1 MIEEHIP
8 GRRCKCAAY
17 SASECGCVGVDWRS
31 SREVELETL
40 LTASEARAR
49 ELFEAL
55 DGQIA
60 GGISGKFNGIFTR
73 DKYRDHFRKGNTNGQ
88 M

>member
-1 MIEEHIP
+1 MNGIWQDGKFVLASTLEE
-8 GRRCKCAAY
+8 RLA
-17 SASECGCVGVDWRS
+17 RS
-31 SREVELETL
+31 NAL
-40 LTASEARAR
+40 LKQSEARAK

-73 DKYRDHFRKGNTNGQ
+73 DKYRDHFMKDGDI
-88 M
+88 